1 MSEERARG
9 TVSRRAAM
17 LAALAAAGDLA
28 VRPAG
33 AVVPGRLTPPAD
45 HGWWRIAAG
54 PLSPLTLGAKG
65 DGVAD
70 DTPALA
76 QALAASD
83 QIDLPAGKIFLC
95 RDLVV
100 PAGKTIRGDGTVVS
114 GISLLSDDALYLL
127 HVSGRGITI
136 SQCRFGGSVGHY
148 ILVEAAGSTVAD
160 NVFDGGSGTQITS
173 VVFSG
178 PGATDGKFTG
188 NHLSQYTGFGVQTR
202 LGARNIAIQS
212 NVFVNRPAEQDSTL
226 AGRQGPVEFQPQTRA
241 KRWGA
246 LLNGK
251 RTEARVAVA
260 GDGRPAVT
268 LSATAHP
275 GDKVSPLSWDG
286 FEPI

>member
-100 PAGKTIRGDGTVVS
+100 PAGKTIRGGGTLKVGNRSRISLSGDGTVVS

-202 LGARNIAIQS
+202 LGARNIAIQ
-212 NVFVNRPAEQDSTL
+212 
-226 AGRQGPVEFQPQTRA
+226 
-241 KRWGA
+241 
-246 LLNGK
+246 
-251 RTEARVAVA
+251 
-260 GDGRPAVT
+260 
-268 LSATAHP
+268 
-275 GDKVSPLSWDG
+275 
-286 FEPI
+286 